1 MEPVSFLNW
10 IPFDNIL
17 YIGDEPKACINM
29 MERFNERLAEIE
41 RNSPG
46 LFSHNPSSIRLAKRD
61 RLKHHI
67 QYHFEG
73 GIAIFKFRNADELP
87 ETIKNDC
94 IAACRNLAI
103 EHYFNIC

>member
-1 MEPVSFLNW
+1 MEPVSFINW

-29 MERFNERLAEIE
+29 MERFNERLVVIE
-41 RNSPG
+41 RNWPG
-46 LFSHNPSSIRLAKRD
+46 WFSDLHPTSRLAKRD
-61 RLKHHI
+61 RLKSHI

-87 ETIKNDC
+87 DTIKNDC
-94 IAACRNLAI
+94 ITACRNLAI
-103 EHYFNIC
+103 EYYFNIC